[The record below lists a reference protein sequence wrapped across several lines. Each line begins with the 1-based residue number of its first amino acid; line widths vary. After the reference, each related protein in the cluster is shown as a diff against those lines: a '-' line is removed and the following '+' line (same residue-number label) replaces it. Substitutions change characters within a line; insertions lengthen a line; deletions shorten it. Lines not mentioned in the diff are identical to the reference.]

1 MNATESHPRSV
12 TDVVLEDHRL
22 LRQMLDDFEAFLARP
37 RPPIGEKGY
46 HTWGSELAQRLVTLH
61 DRLFR
66 HFRREEEGGLF
77 EELRMQH
84 PRATPRLDRCLGE
97 HPTILRSLREL
108 MDEALGYS
116 QGDEPVDPRL
126 RRRVGA
132 VLRQLERH
140 EEYETDLFQRLSM
153 RDLGSVEGA

>member
-1 MNATESHPRSV
+1 MNT
-12 TDVVLEDHRL
+12 TDSRQKSISEVVLEDHEQMRAL
-22 LRQMLDDFEAFLARP
+22 LVDFEAFLGRP
-37 RPPIGEKGY
+37 RPPIGEVGY

-77 EELRMQH
+77 DELRTQH
-84 PRATPRLDRCLGE
+84 PRAAPRLKRCLDE
-97 HPTILRSLREL
+97 HPAILSGLREL

-116 QGDEPVDPRL
+116 QGEEPMDPRL

-132 VLRQLERH
+132 VLRRLERH
-140 EEYETDLFQRLSM
+140 EEYETELVMRLSM
-153 RDLGSVEGA
+153 RDLGGMD